1 MPVVTNPFLF
11 VYIFFQPK
19 KTSKIPAKINVFE
32 AGNITVYSI
41 QTNVSF
47 PTTPTKRYQRFP
59 GLLNPSSQDMIYI
72 VNGKPYISMYNATMN
87 AKYIPE
93 GSRATFLRKGMNK
106 TNRR

>member
-1 MPVVTNPFLF
+1 
-11 VYIFFQPK
+11 
-19 KTSKIPAKINVFE
+19 
-32 AGNITVYSI
+32 
-41 QTNVSF
+41 
-47 PTTPTKRYQRFP
+47 
-59 GLLNPSSQDMIYI
+59 LLNPSSQDMIYI